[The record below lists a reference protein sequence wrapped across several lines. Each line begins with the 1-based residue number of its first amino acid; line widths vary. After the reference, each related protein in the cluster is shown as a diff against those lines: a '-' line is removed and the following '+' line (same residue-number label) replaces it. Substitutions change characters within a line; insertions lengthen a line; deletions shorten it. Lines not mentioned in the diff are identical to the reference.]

1 MQSDPNRQIHGR
13 LQQPLPDLLRSQTPP
28 SCQHPTPHRELRS
41 DAESTPLGL
50 LVLTRH
56 TTCERPDCRCRRLQP
71 VQTIPLGIM
80 SHVVVFNSY
89 AKTVK
94 IPTTPVK
101 YLTEVRDEACQKFG
115 VSKDQFT
122 LKYVHFRAP
131 CSQHGLTDTYKDTTT
146 SQCRYLS
153 R

>member
-1 MQSDPNRQIHGR
+1 
-13 LQQPLPDLLRSQTPP
+13 
-28 SCQHPTPHRELRS
+28 
-41 DAESTPLGL
+41 
-50 LVLTRH
+50 
-56 TTCERPDCRCRRLQP
+56 
-71 VQTIPLGIM
+71 M

-122 LKYVHFRAP
+122 LKWVKI
-131 CSQHGLTDTYKDTTT
+131 QHYSFL
-146 SQCRYLS
+146 YLCD
-153 R
+153 